1 MGTAMV
7 LGKPAPFVSA
17 FVDAV
22 DEALR
27 AQRPRHG
34 LSTIQCAW
42 LAFCGTAVL
51 VTHSVCWARC
61 ARASLG
67 S

>member
-22 DEALR
+22 DEAMR
-27 AQRPRHG
+27 AQHPRHG
-34 LSTIQCAW
+34 LSTMQRTWVALCA
-42 LAFCGTAVL
+42 TALL
-51 VTHSVCWARC
+51 VTNSMCWARFER
-61 ARASLG
+61 ARLG
-67 S
+67 T